1 MVERALKDFEEM
13 AELRYVFGTKRNP
26 IVVHLGEY
34 EGRPRVDIRKHY
46 PSKEDTEELL
56 PTRKGIF
63 LNHSQ
68 LEQLLDI
75 VNSKKETIDDFFHGK
90 HIDSINQTFLEE
102 IPLVGRS
109 FNVQF
114 KNGETKVSIGS
125 ELSHLKNR
133 TSDELIPQLLEA
145 FYRSALDAIEDSD
158 DFNMLMNRLNFFL
171 KRI

>member
-1 MVERALKDFEEM
+1 M
-13 AELRYVFGTKRNP
+13 AELKYVFGTKRNP
-26 IVVHLGEY
+26 IVFHLGEY

-46 PSKEDTEELL
+46 PSKDDPEELL
-56 PTRKGIF
+56 PTRKGIS

-75 VNSKKETIDDFFHGK
+75 VNSKKDTVEDFFQGK
-90 HIDSINQTFLEE
+90 HIDSVNQTFLEE
-102 IPLVGRS
+102 KPLIGRG
-109 FNVQF
+109 FNVEF
-114 KNGETKVSIGS
+114 NNGETKVSISS

-133 TSDELIPQLLEA
+133 ASDELIPQLLEA

-158 DFNMLMNRLNFFL
+158 DFDMLMNRLNFFL

>member
-1 MVERALKDFEEM
+1 M
-13 AELRYVFGTKRNP
+13 AELKYVFGTKRNP
-26 IVVHLGEY
+26 IVIHFGEY

-46 PSKEDTEELL
+46 PSKDDPEELL
-56 PTRKGIF
+56 PTRKGIS
-63 LNHSQ
+63 LNHGQ

-75 VNSKKETIDDFFHGK
+75 VNSKKDTVEDFFQGK

-102 IPLVGRS
+102 KPLIGRG
-109 FNVQF
+109 FNVEF
-114 KNGETKVSIGS
+114 NNGETKVSISS

-133 TSDELIPQLLEA
+133 ASDELIPQLLEA

-158 DFNMLMNRLNFFL
+158 DFDMLMNRLNFFL